1 MSFLYDENTYND
13 IVKSAFPK
21 LGQAAPTPLN
31 PALLPK
37 LVRRLDAEMSPVQTD
52 TFSIGKG
59 DEATGAAPEAG
70 AGLTLNDLTVDNLVK
85 FLSDHKIMF
94 STGGPKERIVYS
106 EGDFATVPADQKQY
120 FDKVGAYM
128 VNPTLFANYV
138 KYLQGSLTK
147 KNNPLINARLKMLI
161 DDVNNK
167 FPDAGLSRTQK
178 PETSE
183 FPDNTE
189 LDKVNNVFDS
199 KEAVGDGNI
208 PLTVGDLKNKEAFNR
223 WLQTHQA
230 QVVTHDDKGGV
241 LKELYAK
248 AKDLDAAWN
257 AILNSLYER
266 AQRLRRLATTTDLA
280 KKYDYY
286 MSLLSNLGAR
296 GHGGSGAAG
305 GGPTQQ
311 VGYGQTGGM
320 QQQDFEH
327 ILSSL
332 PLGNDINLTR
342 IQGFFD
348 TIKESYKDPRSLPV
362 INSYISAA
370 STAMDNLKQITNNL
384 FIVPENTVPKDF
396 AMMLKGSTAN
406 YGPAINLLY
415 VILNNT
421 RQVIATIA
429 STYPQLAQSQ
439 ELKDQ
444 INFYYG
450 RNRAFLGDLLRDA
463 NQILA
468 R

>member
-1 MSFLYDENTYND
+1 MSFLYDKKVYSD
-13 IVKSAFPK
+13 IVERAFPK
-21 LGQAAPTPLN
+21 LGQQAPTAIN

-85 FLSDHKIMF
+85 FLNDHKIMF

-106 EGDFATVPADQKQY
+106 QGDFQTIPQDQKEY
-120 FDKVGAYM
+120 FDKVGTYM
-128 VNPTLFANYV
+128 VNPVLFANYV
-138 KYLQGSLTK
+138 KYLQGNLAK

-161 DDVNNK
+161 DDVNNR
-167 FPDAGLSRTQK
+167 FPDAELSRTQK
-178 PETSE
+178 SETPD
-183 FPDNTE
+183 FPDNME

-199 KEAVGDGNI
+199 KEPAGDGAV
-208 PLTVGDLKNKEAFNR
+208 PLTVGNLKNKEALNG
-223 WLQTHQA
+223 WLQAHQA

-248 AKDLDAAWN
+248 AKDLDAAWD
-257 AILNSLYER
+257 AIINSLYKR
-266 AQRLRRLATTTDLA
+266 AARLRKLANTQDLV

-286 MSLLSNLGAR
+286 MSLLANLGAK
-296 GHGGSGAAG
+296 GGPGTSTY

-311 VGYGQTGGM
+311 AGYNQSNGM
-320 QQQDFEH
+320 QQQDFEK
-327 ILSSL
+327 IVGSL

-348 TIKESYKDPRSLPV
+348 VIKGNYKDPRSLPV

-370 STAMDNLKQITNNL
+370 QDAMNKLGQIANNL
-384 FIVPENTVPKDF
+384 YIVPENTVPKDL
-396 AMMLKGSTAN
+396 AMRLNRTAD

-429 STYPQLAQSQ
+429 STYPQLAQTQ
-439 ELKDQ
+439 TLQDQ
-444 INFYYG
+444 VNFYYG